1 MFPFCLTLEQ
11 LGLAWELDEM
21 VSSDDEEE
29 VAHEKT
35 LLDEVDI
42 TKISTIEQ
50 ELLLAFEGNISN
62 IYNMSGC
69 VVSDIQTRAE
79 GESLYI

>member
-29 VAHEKT
+29 VALEKT
-35 LLDEVDI
+35 LLGEVDI

-50 ELLLAFEGNISN
+50 ELLLAFEGNIILLINFKIIHLLNAPKISAKE
-62 IYNMSGC
+62 I
-69 VVSDIQTRAE
+69 
-79 GESLYI
+79 

>member
-29 VAHEKT
+29 VALEKT

-50 ELLLAFEGNISN
+50 ELLLAFEGNIILLINFKIIHLLNAPKISAKE
-62 IYNMSGC
+62 I
-69 VVSDIQTRAE
+69 
-79 GESLYI
+79 